1 MIYKN
6 GTVDKVARHGKAFTL
21 VEDGSTLW
29 YTAFSASQLN
39 GCTSGDVVEFAFQE
53 SVKAG
58 TTWNNIKNDVKIV
71 GKGTVG
77 TPILPPSGGSTAT
90 PAAVFGAMTLSKDR
104 SIARQNA
111 CNVAATILAH
121 NLYRRDTTEDG
132 SDGDDAR
139 VDPSKLSAF
148 VLKIARDI
156 EAYTTGDE
164 DKAAA
169 LASLEQEG
177 DED

>member
-21 VEDGSTLW
+21 VEDGSSIW
-29 YTAFSASQLN
+29 YTAFAASQLN
-39 GCTSGDVVEFAFQE
+39 GCSSGDTVEFAFQE

-58 TTWNNIKNDVKIV
+58 TTWNNIKNDVKV
-71 GKGTVG
+71 TGKGSVG
-77 TPILPPSGGSTAT
+77 TTVLPSSGGTPST

-111 CNVAATILAH
+111 CNVAAMVLAH
-121 NLYRRDTTEDG
+121 SAYRQDFTT
-132 SDGDDAR
+132 
-139 VDPSKLSAF
+139 DPDNDSNKLNPDMVSAL